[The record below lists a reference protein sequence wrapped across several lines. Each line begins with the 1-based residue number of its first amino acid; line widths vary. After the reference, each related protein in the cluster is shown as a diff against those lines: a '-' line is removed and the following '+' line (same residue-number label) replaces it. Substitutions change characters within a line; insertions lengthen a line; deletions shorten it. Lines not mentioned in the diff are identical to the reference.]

1 MDRWVVLSSRGGIV
15 IDWPCY
21 DKRQADD
28 WMARHKKY
36 IDGDTSFMAGAK
48 LVLMDIPTEAE
59 VLRARIKELENK
71 FGEARK
77 RVRELE
83 ARLREKKDPEEIV
96 NPFAIKKEN
105 WRIDK

>member
-1 MDRWVVLSSRGGIV
+1 MNRWTVLSKRGGVI
-15 IDWPCY
+15 IDWPEY
-21 DKRQADD
+21 DKRRAVE
-28 WMARHKKY
+28 WMDEHKEM
-36 IDGDTSFMAGAK
+36 IGCDSSFMAGAK

-59 VLRARIKELENK
+59 TLNARIKELENK
-71 FGEARK
+71 LEKARK

-83 ARLREKKDPEEIV
+83 ARLREKKDPEEIA